1 MIQSK
6 GLGTNGLIRTT
17 RDLWSHP
24 KDSGLMVPSEE
35 LGTNGPIRGTL
46 DERLPVRK
54 LRSFAGLFKGGLKCV
69 YS

>member
-1 MIQSK
+1 
-6 GLGTNGLIRTT
+6 
-17 RDLWSHP
+17 
-24 KDSGLMVPSEE
+24 MVLSEE
-35 LGTNGPIRGTL
+35 LGINGPIKRIL